1 MMRLFVILLLITQ
14 TLFSQKFYT
23 RTGTTGFKA
32 SVDAFEPV
40 QALNKSTTAILTNDG
55 EIASQ
60 LFISAFKFRLA
71 LMQEHFNESF
81 MESNEFPKA
90 VFRGK
95 IEDFNAASLQGSKEV
110 YIKGKI
116 TIKGVSKKIE
126 TKGTITK
133 VNDKIN
139 LITNFDLLPSDFN
152 IKIPSV
158 VRRKIARIV
167 TVNLNY
173 ELSEKK

>member
-1 MMRLFVILLLITQ
+1 MRLIVIFLLISQ
-14 TLFSQKFYT
+14 SIFSQKFYT
-23 RTGTTGFKA
+23 RTGSTGFKA

-90 VFRGK
+90 IFRGK
-95 IEDFNAASLQGSKEV
+95 IEDFDTNSLQGSKEV
-110 YIKGKI
+110 NIKGNI
-116 TIKGVSKKIE
+116 TIKGISKEIE
-126 TKGTITK
+126 TKGTVTK

-139 LITNFDLLPSDFN
+139 LVTKFELLPGDFN

-167 TVNLNY
+167 TIDLNY
-173 ELSEKK
+173 DFSEKK

>member
-1 MMRLFVILLLITQ
+1 MRLFVIILLISQ
-14 TLFSQKFYT
+14 SIFSQKYYT
-23 RTGTTGFKA
+23 RTGSTGFKA

-40 QALNKSTTAILTNDG
+40 QALNKSTTAILTSKG

-95 IEDFNAASLQGSKEV
+95 IEDFDLNSLTGTKDV
-110 YIKGKI
+110 TIKGNI
-116 TIKGVSKKIE
+116 TIKGVSKEIE
-126 TKGTITK
+126 TKGTVSK
-133 VNDKIN
+133 VDDKIN
-139 LITNFDLLPSDFN
+139 LATTFKLTPGDFN

-167 TVNLNY
+167 TVDLNY
-173 ELSEKK
+173 DFSEKK

>member
-1 MMRLFVILLLITQ
+1 MRLFVILLLITQ
-14 TLFSQKFYT
+14 SIFSQKFYT
-23 RTGTTGFKA
+23 RTGSTGFKA

-40 QALNKSTTAILTNDG
+40 QALNKSTTAILTKDG

-81 MESNEFPKA
+81 MESNDFPKA

-95 IEDFNAASLQGSKEV
+95 IENFDASTLSGSKDV
-110 YIKGKI
+110 TIKGKI
-116 TIKGVSKKIE
+116 TIKGVSKEIE
-126 TKGTITK
+126 TKGTIHK

-139 LITNFDLLPSDFN
+139 LATSFDLSPSDFN

-158 VRRKIARIV
+158 VRRKIARVV
-167 TVNLNY
+167 TVSLDY
-173 ELSEKK
+173 DFSEKK